1 MWCINNSNFVEP
13 FIPYAV
19 RLVATICDLTVLVFN
34 RTVYTQQ
41 GNYHVAYDD
50 SYPVFAPNAFNSQKQ
65 GLLLQLSLVL
75 SVSPIIWPLSHLTL
89 EMK

>member
-34 RTVYTQQ
+34 RTIYTQE
-41 GNYHVAYDD
+41 GNHAAHDV
-50 SYPVFAPNAFNSQKQ
+50 
-65 GLLLQLSLVL
+65 
-75 SVSPIIWPLSHLTL
+75 
-89 EMK
+89 